1 MNILITLTMFDDAY
15 KHRENAIRHI
25 RNETNCVSLPRPDGL
40 ADFVLVYPVNET
52 AYIILKSPSSM
63 VKLKEDN
70 KYTLVIGYADNR
82 QQFAEVIYNYF
93 TD

>member
-1 MNILITLTMFDDAY
+1 MFDNAY

-40 ADFVLVYPVNET
+40 AEFVLVYPVNDT
-52 AYIILKSPSSM
+52 AYITLRSPSLM
-63 VKLKEDN
+63 VELKIDG
-70 KYTLVIGYADNR
+70 KYPITLGYAENR